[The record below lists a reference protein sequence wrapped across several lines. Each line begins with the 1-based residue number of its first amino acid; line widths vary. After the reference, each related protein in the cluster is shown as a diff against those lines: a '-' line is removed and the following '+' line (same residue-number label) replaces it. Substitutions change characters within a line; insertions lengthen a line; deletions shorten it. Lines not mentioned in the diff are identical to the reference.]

1 MEELLQSVPRNTL
14 EAILLKYLF
23 YLIVLL
29 FYVKMKSTAE
39 LIRMGT
45 IEKKGNYL
53 LSEHLITLLFTNIR
67 HLQYSRIKVVK
78 VQQIIT

>member
-1 MEELLQSVPRNTL
+1 VPRNTL

-29 FYVKMKSTAE
+29 FYVKMKSTVE

-53 LSEHLITLLFTNIR
+53 LSEHLITLLFANIR
-67 HLQYSRIKVVK
+67 HIQYSRIKVVK
-78 VQQIIT
+78 VQQILT